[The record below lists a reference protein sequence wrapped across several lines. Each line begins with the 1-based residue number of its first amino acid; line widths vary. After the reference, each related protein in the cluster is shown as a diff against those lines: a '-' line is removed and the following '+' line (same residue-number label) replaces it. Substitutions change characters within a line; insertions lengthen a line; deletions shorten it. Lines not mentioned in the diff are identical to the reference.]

1 MWLFQVVA
9 LNSSNQ
15 TAVATGGDFS
25 WIGFVVVLAIV
36 FLLVLAY
43 LKLKPGEGDDG
54 LDRKKIRATWTEI
67 QKTSGMGLMG
77 MKLAVI
83 EADKLVDNVMR
94 QLLIPGETMGERMK
108 MAEFKYPDIRRV
120 WPAHR
125 TRNMLVHDSTF
136 QLRMSDGKEAL
147 QAYERALKMFKA
159 L

>member
-1 MWLFQVVA
+1 MWLLQVVA

-15 TAVATGGDFS
+15 AAAVGGDFS
-25 WIGFVVVLAIV
+25 WIGFIAVLAVV

-43 LKLKPGEGDDG
+43 LKLKPGTGDDG
-54 LDRKKIRATWTEI
+54 LDRKKIRETWAEI

-125 TRNMLVHDSTF
+125 IRNQLVHDATF
-136 QLRMSDGKEAL
+136 QLRMGDGKEAL